1 MSAKSIRI
9 YANPDSNN
17 WFLRLNV
24 LTKLAEDFFI
34 KSGFSSRVANPQPF
48 YAYPDPGFW
57 NTCGSGS
64 GSMTDLFYCFV
75 MISKRKVKDFFLCI
89 SIADTDPAITLCPS
103 LVLSNDLCI
112 CLVVVIY
119 TVHEANGNII

>member
-9 YANPDSNN
+9 YANPDSKHKV
-17 WFLRLNV
+17 LRLNV
-24 LTKLAEDFFI
+24 LAKLAEDFFI
-34 KSGFSSRVANPQPF
+34 KSGFSSRVATI

-64 GSMTDLFYCFV
+64 GSMTDFFYCFF

-89 SIADTDPAITLCPS
+89 SIADTDPAITLRPS

-119 TVHEANGNII
+119 TVHYANWNII